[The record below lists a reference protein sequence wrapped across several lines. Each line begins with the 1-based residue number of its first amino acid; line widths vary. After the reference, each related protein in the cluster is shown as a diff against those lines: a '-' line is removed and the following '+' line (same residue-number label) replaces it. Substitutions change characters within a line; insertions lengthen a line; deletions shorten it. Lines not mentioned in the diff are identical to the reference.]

1 MQLSGAFPIT
11 FAGGRTDYV
20 LKYVCNTCRVEMNRM
35 EKTPLRHS
43 GESGRVSAIAPP
55 KRTQRTQA

>member
-11 FAGGRTDYV
+11 FATGRTDYV
-20 LKYVCNTCRVEMNRM
+20 VKYVCNTCRVEMNRM

-43 GESGRVSAIAPP
+43 VECGHVSVSAIVPP
-55 KRTQRTQA
+55 